1 MKKSALVCILGLLIA
16 GPATSTKATEQDD
29 AAMEAVIAK
38 CPGAAKVILEGHPN
52 MASFE
57 AAKRAEATVQ
67 RAPLPAPQYPELRES
82 LLEMGRE
89 DQAVRSSNPDFQDRK
104 VVEKFLATDAS
115 NLARLKKIVAEHGFP
130 TPPMVGQDGFNA
142 AWLLVQHADPDP
154 AFQQAMLEQMVE
166 KRLLGGEHLALL
178 TDRVLRAQGKP
189 QRYGSQFTPED
200 GRQVPEPIEEPL
212 DKLDERRA
220 SMGMMP
226 FDDYRCSIEVMYPA
240 QKK

>member
-16 GPATSTKATEQDD
+16 GPATSTEAAVQDD
-29 AAMEAVIAK
+29 TALEAVIAK
-38 CPGAAKVILEGHPN
+38 CPGAAKVILEGYPD

-57 AAKRAEATVQ
+57 AAKRAEATTQ
-67 RAPLPAPQYPELRES
+67 SATAPVPQYQDLRES

-89 DQAVRSSNPDFQDRK
+89 DQAVRSSNLDFHDPK
-104 VVEKFLATDAS
+104 VVEKLLAADAS

-130 TPPMVGQDGFNA
+130 TPSMVGQDGFNA

-154 AFQQAMLEQMVE
+154 AFQQAMLEQMIE
-166 KRLLGGEHLALL
+166 KRLLGGEQLALL

-189 QRYGSQFTPED
+189 QRYGSQFTEEN
-200 GRQVPEPIEEPL
+200 GRRVPQPIEEPL

-220 SMGMMP
+220 SMGMMS
-226 FDDYRCSIEVMYPA
+226 FDDYRCSIEVMYPV
-240 QKK
+240 QEK

>member
-1 MKKSALVCILGLLIA
+1 MKKSTLGCMLGLLIA

-29 AAMEAVIAK
+29 AAMEAIISK
-38 CPGAAKVILEGHPN
+38 CPGAAKAILEGHPDV
-52 MASFE
+52 ASFK
-57 AAKRAEATVQ
+57 AAKRAEGTAQQATM
-67 RAPLPAPQYPELRES
+67 PAPQYPELRES
-82 LLEMGRE
+82 LLEMGRK
-89 DQAVRSSNPDFQDRK
+89 DQAIRSPHPDFQDPK
-104 VVEKFLATDAS
+104 VVEKFLAADAS

-130 TPPMVGQDGFNA
+130 TPSMVGQDGFNA

-166 KRLLGGEHLALL
+166 KRLLSGEHLALL

-200 GRQVPEPIEEPL
+200 GRQVPQPIEEPL

-226 FDDYRCSIEVMYPA
+226 FDDYRCSIEVMYPV
-240 QKK
+240 QK